1 MGRTFARL
9 AGWCCEMG
17 TRSSCMSASM
27 SVCSSE
33 SGRCVAIGR
42 ALPPLL
48 DALLAICSREAIA
61 LRTVLRLRSNTTCR

>member
-48 DALLAICSREAIA
+48 DALLAICSRDAIA
-61 LRTVLRLRSNTTCR
+61 LRTVLRLWCCTTCR